1 MVNKYKTEQDK
12 LSTLLRDYAGFI
24 RIENSKRESL
34 GIEPMT
40 KQEMDNLWDKMWESD
55 ENAIVRPGVKRI
67 VLIDLNTKVVS
78 IVSEAGYYYKDIS
91 LTPEIKIQNVSK
103 PTPVPRKEVLTKA
116 AGDIYREEIKK
127 VFEEA
132 GIEEPQGTGAA
143 IDAPTERELV
153 ETIFDRLGWA
163 SQSLVQLEKTKPWMQ
178 EARTSE
184 EEKYKKVFTLNA
196 QTYEM
201 LKFRITGEYMTMDEK
216 DKLWEL
222 VKWDAYDLLKV
233 DC

>member
-34 GIEPMT
+34 GLEPMT

-55 ENAIVRPGVKRI
+55 ENAIVRPGVKRT
-67 VLIDLNTKVVS
+67 VLIDPNTKVVS

-153 ETIFDRLGWA
+153 ETIFDRLGWD

-184 EEKYKKVFTLNA
+184 EDARKKLFNHNAYIYDTLKK
-196 QTYEM
+196 
-201 LKFRITGEYMTMDEK
+201 LITNEYMTLDEK
-216 DKLWEL
+216 EELWKRTGLETHGL
-222 VKWDAYDLLKV
+222 FKV